1 MTGGVK
7 VSSRLNDLM
16 KKAMWLLIALFV
28 IRCLISFTE
37 LKQGFT
43 AYTIFGYAGE
53 AIGAAALIVAA
64 YERWLWKI
72 DPTVKTPALKK
83 KYTGTIIS
91 AWNGQQYDAEME
103 IKQSYLSINVIVKT
117 AESKSKSL
125 IAAIDEILGE
135 QQLTY
140 CYLNTPMASVRD
152 RSAIHYGTAMIC
164 VDKPEEITGTYFT
177 DRKSTG
183 DMHFTAIE

>member
-28 IRCLISFTE
+28 IRCLISFNE

-64 YERWLWKI
+64 Y
-72 DPTVKTPALKK
+72 PTVKTPALKK
-83 KYTGTIIS
+83 KYSGTIIS

-103 IKQSYLSINVIVKT
+103 IKQSYLSINVIIKT

-183 DMHFTAIE
+183 DMHFTAVE